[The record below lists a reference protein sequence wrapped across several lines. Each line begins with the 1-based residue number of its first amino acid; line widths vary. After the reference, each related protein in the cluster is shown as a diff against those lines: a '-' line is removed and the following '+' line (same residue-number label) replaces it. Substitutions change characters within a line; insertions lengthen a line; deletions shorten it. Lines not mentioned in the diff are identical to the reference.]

1 LHKQNGFTDT
11 TAANTRQMTKTSY
24 HAHTPFK
31 SEFVRRHARSQSVE
45 LLTDHTEHLMTQTL
59 FICYGKLPLTSACW
73 AFDLH
78 PELLTVFNASLII
91 Q

>member
-31 SEFVRRHARSQSVE
+31 SEFVRRHARSQMSVE

-59 FICYGKLPLTSACW
+59 FICY
-73 AFDLH
+73 
-78 PELLTVFNASLII
+78 EASLNKCMLGIWPTSRTTDRL
-91 Q
+91 